1 MKNKK
6 KKTVEFYGENS
17 SNAGITLIALIVTII
32 VILILA
38 GVAISL
44 TVNDKGVFSKSE
56 KAAQAY
62 KTASED
68 ERQKIDNL
76 ANYIDE
82 QSGTKYAVELDGN
95 GGESKKVYFPAGKTV
110 EDLPS
115 STRLGYNFLGWFTEK
130 DGGTSIEGQTIR
142 SDLKAYAHWEIISYS
157 ITYDLAGGTT
167 TASLPTTYTIED
179 NITLEN
185 PTKEYYK
192 FTGWTEN
199 DDNTLKKDL
208 KISDGKIGDL
218 NLTANYSAIEI
229 SEITKNTPLGTYVNY
244 ECSGGRHLAIILYRY
259 RQ

>member
-6 KKTVEFYGENS
+6 KKSVEFYGENS

-185 PTKEYYK
+185 LKNNIISYK
-192 FTGWTEN
+192 YIITTYIIFSIFN
-199 DDNTLKKDL
+199 SPIIYRFKKP
-208 KISDGKIGDL
+208 IYIF
-218 NLTANYSAIEI
+218 
-229 SEITKNTPLGTYVNY
+229 
-244 ECSGGRHLAIILYRY
+244 
-259 RQ
+259 